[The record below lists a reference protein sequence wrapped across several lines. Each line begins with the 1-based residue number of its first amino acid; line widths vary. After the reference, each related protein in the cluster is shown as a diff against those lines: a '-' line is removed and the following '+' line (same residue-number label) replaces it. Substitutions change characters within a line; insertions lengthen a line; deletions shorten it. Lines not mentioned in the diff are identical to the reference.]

1 MERPC
6 RIRLAAPADAAA
18 IREIY
23 APFVETTPISFEV
36 EPPST
41 AEMADRIETTLREYP
56 WLVCEAAGTVIG
68 YAAAS
73 SLRSTPPYRWT
84 VELSVYVEDAAQ
96 GSGIGTALYASL
108 LSVLSVQ
115 GYRNAY
121 AVTTLP
127 NPASVALHERFG
139 FETVGTFPA
148 VGYKRGRWHDIR
160 WWYRRLDPESAAKPD
175 PNRESAASESESTD
189 PSHPADPALPT
200 PLPDLRARDGDELG
214 AALRVGESSLS

>member
-1 MERPC
+1 M
-6 RIRLAAPADAAA
+6 
-18 IREIY
+18 
-23 APFVETTPISFEV
+23 
-36 EPPST
+36 
-41 AEMADRIETTLREYP
+41 
-56 WLVCEAAGTVIG
+56 
-68 YAAAS
+68 
-73 SLRSTPPYRWT
+73 
-84 VELSVYVEDAAQ
+84 
-96 GSGIGTALYASL
+96 

-139 FETVGTFPA
+139 FEPVGTFPA
-148 VGYKRGRWHDIR
+148 VGYKHGRWHDIR

-189 PSHPADPALPT
+189 PSHPADPALPM